1 MRSPTSSQ
9 GQLRHHEVSPTSS
22 QGQRRHHEVS
32 PSSCSVSVNQSPTL
46 IPTSLMLTRY
56 AHPIA
61 EETEGYRSL
70 FGGLP
75 YHMVSPPLQKGV
87 GAVITPSPSIL
98 APRSFLGRGGSSR
111 WSSSSS
117 RSRMP
122 GLREKIDFTP
132 PQGRSKENQEA
143 FFSLFSYISFI
154 TPSSLPF
161 T

>member
-1 MRSPTSSQ
+1 MTLQYKVMYANMRLPTSSR
-9 GQLRHHEVSPTSS
+9 GQLRHHEVSPSS
-22 QGQRRHHEVS
+22 R
-32 PSSCSVSVNQSPTL
+32 SVSRNWRQFGESASNRR
-46 IPTSLMLTRY
+46 IG
-56 AHPIA
+56 A
-61 EETEGYRSL
+61 EETEGYRTL

>member
-87 GAVITPSPSIL
+87 GSI
-98 APRSFLGRGGSSR
+98 SNKKQQY
-111 WSSSSS
+111 W
-117 RSRMP
+117 
-122 GLREKIDFTP
+122 
-132 PQGRSKENQEA
+132 
-143 FFSLFSYISFI
+143 
-154 TPSSLPF
+154 
-161 T
+161 